1 MASHNVDTSSARPK
15 KGSCTD
21 RSCVICRLLT
31 YVWKYCNEPIMPRPS
46 KMSWPNCPLPSTPI
60 FSQEMSCPSK
70 HYKNLITD
78 FFVFGIFRL
87 QCLQWIHQ
95 LTTPF
100 IWSTLGGFQ
109 RTWPKVQ
116 NVQITTCCTQ
126 QGFQGHQLGTPQ
138 LGCCLKHRQNGDTG
152 KPRGGLRGNS

>member
-31 YVWKYCNEPIMPRPS
+31 YVWKYCDEPIMPRPS

-95 LTTPF
+95 LINHPIYLISFGRFSKNLAKGAKCTNHHLLYSARISRP
-100 IWSTLGGFQ
+100 ST
-109 RTWPKVQ
+109 RNPSTWMPPE
-116 NVQITTCCTQ
+116 TSA
-126 QGFQGHQLGTPQ
+126 
-138 LGCCLKHRQNGDTG
+138 
-152 KPRGGLRGNS
+152 KPWRGETSRGASG